1 MWCRGS
7 PPGIYLRAEGI
18 RERTLNM
25 ALTRATE
32 WTTWPLPYGPLVLP
46 ATTGDVILIHHQ
58 ALIIPGSGGNGASR
72 LCYRFAGQGTTPLIT
87 SICDQFTSTQTEY
100 RHTFDRVEV
109 TEPYGSVEIWGEY
122 YSTGYSG
129 QIINGTKVYAQGVD
143 IQGGH
148 SRSDTG

>member
-1 MWCRGS
+1 MLNFVFGNRHLGRAGPATCGWGPAQRYGDQLGVRAPYGS
-7 PPGIYLRAEGI
+7 HPTPEEHARSCGDAIPTGIYLRAEGI

-46 ATTGDVILIHHQ
+46 ATTGDVILIDHQ

-87 SICDQFTSTQTEY
+87 LFPTSLL
-100 RHTFDRVEV
+100 
-109 TEPYGSVEIWGEY
+109 
-122 YSTGYSG
+122 
-129 QIINGTKVYAQGVD
+129 
-143 IQGGH
+143 
-148 SRSDTG
+148 